1 MSISLKIRHRFCGPP
16 NSANGGYAAGLI
28 AKNAPFQAEVTLR
41 KPPPLDQ
48 PLQLF
53 TNEKTATLK
62 DGERLIAEAK
72 AADFQLEILK
82 AVDKKAILAAED
94 LVANGQMTAFQHCF
108 VCGKNRGVGDGLRI
122 YPRNVGPQQVACIW
136 KPHKTLGDAKGFVE
150 TEYLWAALDC
160 PGIWAI
166 QDATQLYLLG
176 RIAAKT
182 VKRVTT
188 NQEYIVMGWVIE
200 IEGRKL
206 KAGTAIY
213 EPSGEVCAYAKSTWI
228 KLNQ

>member
-1 MSISLKIRHRFCGPP
+1 ML
-16 NSANGGYAAGLI
+16 
-28 AKNAPFQAEVTLR
+28 
-41 KPPPLDQ
+41 
-48 PLQLF
+48 
-53 TNEKTATLK
+53 
-62 DGERLIAEAK
+62 
-72 AADFQLEILK
+72 
-82 AVDKKAILAAED
+82 
-94 LVANGQMTAFQHCF
+94 
-108 VCGKNRGVGDGLRI
+108 
-122 YPRNVGPQQVACIW
+122 
-136 KPHKTLGDAKGFVE
+136 
-150 TEYLWAALDC
+150 LDC

-182 VKRVTT
+182 VKRVIT